1 MVEWYN
7 IGLKKMYLLSFFNA
21 TNLHVAWDFI
31 N

>member
-7 IGLKKMYLLSFFNA
+7 IGLKKMYLFSFFNVI
-21 TNLHVAWDFI
+21 NLVWDFI

>member
-21 TNLHVAWDFI
+21 TNLAWDFI